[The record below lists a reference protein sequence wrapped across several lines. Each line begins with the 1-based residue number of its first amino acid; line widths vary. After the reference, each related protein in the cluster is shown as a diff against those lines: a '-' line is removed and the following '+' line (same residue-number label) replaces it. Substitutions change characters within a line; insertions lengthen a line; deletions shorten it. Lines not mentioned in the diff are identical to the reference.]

1 MGTQSKSICKK
12 KKEKPSVKEHLAKL
26 VKDDTDDSD
35 GPIAIDSSDFEEEVF
50 SSSALT
56 RVKYPRSVIK
66 PSIIETSD
74 DPLVVN
80 PCSEDENGSVDALE
94 NKDVKQNTDK
104 EVQDVDET
112 VPPSSPAFDQYTDN
126 MTQGSYLQSQATG
139 TRSDA
144 DMFASGSEAGDEI
157 KEDLNS
163 SRNLL
168 ELDDD
173 IESMMEAALSEEE
186 DKESSETLPVIGN
199 TFKEQE
205 TIETQPMRGSTIYVE
220 KDNRSPTNLGIGG
233 DVAEVRG
240 QTETVEERK
249 NEVKSNVQAVSKKR
263 VSVKVIPLERE
274 SMSPDLSCVQSSSSK
289 LPEAE
294 PPRSTR
300 RTLRLRSKT
309 KLI

>member
-12 KKEKPSVKEHLAKL
+12 KKEKPSVNEHLAKL
-26 VKDDTDDSD
+26 VIDDTDDSD
-35 GPIAIDSSDFEEEVF
+35 GPVAIDSSDFEEEVF

-66 PSIIETSD
+66 SSIIETSD
-74 DPLVVN
+74 DPLVAN

-94 NKDVKQNTDK
+94 NRDVKQNTDK
-104 EVQDVDET
+104 EVKNVDES

-168 ELDDD
+168 ELDAD

-186 DKESSETLPVIGN
+186 DKEISETLPVTRN

-205 TIETQPMRGSTIYVE
+205 TIETQPMRGSPIYVE
-220 KDNRSPTNLGIGG
+220 KDNSPTNLGIG
-233 DVAEVRG
+233 DVTEVQR

-249 NEVKSNVQAVSKKR
+249 NQVKSNMQAVSKKR

-274 SMSPDLSCVQSSSSK
+274 SLSPDLSCVQSSSSK